1 MKKLLFICLLLSNL
15 IISFPLSTF
24 AIEPI
29 NNAKQGL
36 HSEYTPSEGS
46 VEELYK
52 DIIVTLLEPVISNE
66 VTSHYGRPLQYDLF
80 SIDFLSIERPNYRS
94 FTFVIKLQ
102 ISPFVGAYNTIGID
116 EIIIR
121 ISPGETKVEEFKHI
135 KSFPIPP
142 WLKGYYKDLKYY

>member
-1 MKKLLFICLLLSNL
+1 MKKLLFIYLLLNNL
-15 IISFPLSTF
+15 LIYFPPSTF
-24 AIEPI
+24 AIEPVNDSKNGI
-29 NNAKQGL
+29 
-36 HSEYTPSEGS
+36 HSKYTPREGS
-46 VEELYK
+46 IEELYK
-52 DIIVTLLEPVISNE
+52 DIIVTLLYSVIDNE
-66 VTSHYGRPLQYDLF
+66 VETYYGRPLEYDLF

-102 ISPFVGAYNTIGID
+102 ISPFIGAHNTIGID

-142 WLKGYYKDLKYY
+142 WLKGYYKRLKL